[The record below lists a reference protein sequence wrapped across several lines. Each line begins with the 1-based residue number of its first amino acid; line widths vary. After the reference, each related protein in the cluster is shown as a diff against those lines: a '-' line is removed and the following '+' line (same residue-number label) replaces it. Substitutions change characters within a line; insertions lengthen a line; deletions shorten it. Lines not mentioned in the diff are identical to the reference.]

1 MSISINAGF
10 HLGSAVAI
18 DDRLYLAK
26 ADFLTINENIYP
38 DYALVVCK
46 DDGSLWVFDKSAVA
60 DPINGKF
67 KAFAS
72 GDDTVIQMSVMPTAD
87 ETTVDKVYQY
97 IGATDAEFVQGY
109 WYIGVDNGDGT
120 YSWVQINTQPIDCQ
134 VEVLPTPDVAYAGKI
149 YQYIGETTDVEPIYI
164 KGHFYECVEDTDV
177 ADTYKWAELSTTS
190 LSANLTEEIEANVE
204 VGGVKVGDVLTTEMD
219 LTAIF
224 KKMLVKYFPPTI
236 TLASTPTN
244 KIIKKGETVTG
255 IELSATVTKK
265 SNEVTEVEFLKDGVS
280 LELLNTDVSDGG
292 VFTHACVDDI
302 TVDTTYTA
310 TATDGTEKNEAS
322 VKYVFVNPYYNGTC
336 DDVTALTDFTG
347 MNEVLEVKGKKVV
360 SYTADNQYL
369 VFAYDSSYGEL
380 TSVIDMNGF
389 ENLTAFSKSTIEVDG
404 VTYALYST
412 QNKVTCS
419 NFKYTFVI

>member
-10 HLGSAVAI
+10 HLGSAVAL

-60 DPINGKF
+60 DPVNGKF

-236 TLASTPTN
+236 TLASTPT
-244 KIIKKGETVTG
+244 TG